1 MHQTQRLALQVP
13 NGELTSEQSR
23 FLGQCVRKYGE
34 KGCLDIT
41 TRANIQLRGVTLDD
55 ADHIF
60 DGLQEVGLTCVQ
72 TGKTASHHW
81 SMCATHRMFLW
92 GVVW

>member
-1 MHQTQRLALQVP
+1 MQVP
-13 NGELTSEQSR
+13 NGELTSEQCR
-23 FLGQCVRKYGE
+23 YLGQCVRKYGE

-72 TGKTASHHW
+72 TGKP
-81 SMCATHRMFLW
+81 CALDFGGGLCWLKGRKWAHLCT
-92 GVVW
+92 G

>member
-1 MHQTQRLALQVP
+1 MPPFPKSLLILTCLQVP
-13 NGELTSEQSR
+13 NGELTAEQSR

-60 DGLQEVGLTCVQ
+60 DGLQKVGLTCVQ
-72 TGKTASHHW
+72 TGKLFRTY
-81 SMCATHRMFLW
+81 
-92 GVVW
+92 